1 MDGLRIR
8 DARPRD
14 TGTIEALTLGA
25 YQQYAAAMPAH
36 WAAYRRNIRATL
48 ASVEPAAQ
56 IVAEKGKRLVG
67 AVLLYPAATSGLS
80 RRLRTAPEV
89 RLLAVAPA
97 ARGQGIGGA
106 LMRECVARA
115 RRSGATALTLHTNDV
130 MQAAIRLY
138 ERLGFQRAAELDF
151 RPAPDLT
158 IKGYSLD
165 LEGTTSKRRISM
177 SPKQKAAARPSIK
190 KGAKAARR
198 GRKSR

>member
-1 MDGLRIR
+1 MEGLRIR

-14 TGTIEALTLGA
+14 TGAIEALTLGA

-48 ASVEPAAQ
+48 ASVE
-56 IVAEKGKRLVG
+56 VAEKGKRLVG

-97 ARGQGIGGA
+97 ARGQGIGAA

-165 LEGTTSKRRISM
+165 LEGTTSKRRFSM